1 MTRILYGVGIGLAVL
16 IGVTSFRP
24 PAVEARMVVPTPV
37 EPIVAIATAHNAAS
51 IGLTVRTAR
60 AEIRYRWQPDPRA
73 GNGAGAIVI
82 EPSLLS
88 GATPITVRYAPVWA
102 GKQVSTVSHDFRASG
117 DQATLTQVVT
127 VDGEKTRLTLQA
139 HIVGGSLVLD
149 MDADTPTISAIKVTV
164 PTAGGLNRVAL
175 PYNPVAVYRSDAHG
189 AVTSAFLDWSASAAT
204 RYEGNDALYEPKTD
218 GRRNPLR
225 ERLVVTASDRVISVL
240 PNAVWPRSRYY
251 DRVGGRLV
259 LDVTE
264 TLPFAEIEGGLDRLV
279 ATGLSDCVLIVHVW
293 QRLGYDNGL
302 PVVLPANAFLGGSA
316 ALIAIGRKAKA
327 VGCEFSLHQNYI
339 DQYQNSGAFD
349 AATLAKDGGGR
360 ASKAWLNAVVGQ
372 QSYTLR
378 PDMLAAMAQRY
389 APAIK
394 DALGTTS
401 AFVDVNSSFAPW
413 ERTDM
418 DATHPS
424 GGRFSAFLSGSKAM
438 FATLQ
443 SVEKGPVFGEG
454 NNHFYWTGALDGVA
468 AQMSAGYAGDDVRVA
483 PLWVDPDLLKI
494 HPIQHNFGMG
504 FYNRYAPAT
513 ASSRDPLTDE
523 RSRDVYRTQQ
533 IAFAHLPY
541 RSGMLWGDARL
552 FVQEAGLSVPVARA
566 YRSATAKE
574 IRYPIDGRWVPIE
587 TALAKGPARAVR
599 VHYDNNLVVTAN
611 TGASA
616 VTDLQGRTLD
626 NASWS
631 ASGAGLDGWST
642 SFAGGRRDF
651 MRDAGAIYAD
661 PRTVPGNWDDRTHE
675 AATPVD
681 FGAVRTNGQT
691 WLRCV
696 AGTWTILGFAN
707 RGTVDVEV
715 PRSVVAAPALLRAGG
730 IADVPINVGS
740 VPTSWHARLASG
752 RRYTTGVPCKT
763 H

>member
-16 IGVTSFRP
+16 IGATSFRP
-24 PAVEARMVVPTPV
+24 SAVEARVVPTPV
-37 EPIVAIATAHNAAS
+37 EPIVAVTTARNAAS
-51 IGLTVRTAR
+51 TGLTVRTAR
-60 AEIRYRWQPDPRA
+60 AEVRYRWQPDPRA

-82 EPSLLS
+82 EPSVIS
-88 GATPITVRYAPVWA
+88 GATPITVRYAPIWA
-102 GKQVSTVSHDFRASG
+102 GKQVTIVSQDFRTSG
-117 DQATLTQVVT
+117 NQTILTQVVT
-127 VDGEKTRLTLQA
+127 VDGEKTILTLQA
-139 HIVGGSLVLD
+139 HVVGGSLVLD
-149 MDADTPTISAIKVTV
+149 MDADTPTISAIKVTA
-164 PTAGGLNRVAL
+164 PTASGLNRVAL
-175 PYNPVAVYRSDAHG
+175 PYNPVAVYRSDANS

-204 RYEGNDALYEPKTD
+204 RYDGDDALYEPKTD

-225 ERLVVTASDRVISVL
+225 ERLVVTTSDHVISVL
-240 PNAVWPRSRYY
+240 PNAAWPRSRYY

-264 TLPFAEIEGGLDRLV
+264 TLPFAEIESGLDRLV
-279 ATGLSDCVLIVHVW
+279 ATGLSNCILIVHVW
-293 QRLGYDNGL
+293 QRMGYDNGL

-316 ALIAIGRKAKA
+316 ALTAIGRKAKA
-327 VGCEFSLHQNYI
+327 VGCEFALHQNYI
-339 DQYQNSGAFD
+339 DQYQNSGVFD
-349 AATLAKDGGGR
+349 AATLAKDSGGR

-378 PDMLAAMAQRY
+378 PDMLAAMAQSY

-394 DALGTTS
+394 DALGTT
-401 AFVDVNSSFAPW
+401 ATFVDVNSSFAPW

-418 DATHPS
+418 DAAHPG
-424 GGRFSAFLSGSKAM
+424 GGRFSAFLLGSKAM

-468 AQMSAGYAGDDVRVA
+468 AQMSAAYAGDDVRVA

-494 HPIQHNFGMG
+494 HPFQHNFGMG

-541 RSGMLWGDARL
+541 RSGILWGDARL

-566 YRSATAKE
+566 YRNAAAKE
-574 IRYPIDGRWVPIE
+574 IRYPVGGRWVPIE

-599 VHYDNNLVVTAN
+599 VRYDNNLVITAN
-611 TGASA
+611 TGLSVVA
-616 VTDLQGRTLD
+616 DPQGRTLD
-626 NASWS
+626 TASWS
-631 ASGAGLDGWST
+631 ASGAGLGGWST
-642 SFAGGRRDF
+642 SSAEGRRDF
-651 MRDAGAIYAD
+651 MRDAGAVYAD
-661 PRTVPGNWDDRTHE
+661 PRKVPGNWDNRTHE
-675 AATPVD
+675 AATPVA

-696 AGTWTILGFAN
+696 AGIWTILGFAN
-707 RGTVDVEV
+707 RGTIDVEV
-715 PRSVVAAPALLRAGG
+715 QRSVVAAPKLLRAGG
-730 IADVPINVGS
+730 VADVPVTAGS

-752 RRYTTGVPCKT
+752 HRYTTAVPCKT
-763 H
+763 Y